1 MMKNRIFAYLID
13 LFIVSFI
20 SSLIFCL
27 PVFNKE
33 SENYLNETTKYSE
46 TYQKYINEEVN
57 EDDVLDAQYN
67 MQRAATT
74 LLITKSGI
82 TILYFSIIPYFR
94 NYKTIGQKLLKIKV
108 SPYKGKEINA
118 GKFFIRGLIKSNV
131 IFDITTILYL
141 ILASKSTY
149 INASAI
155 ITYISYAMYLIL
167 LESIIFNQEKRGL
180 HDIIANTKISLEK

>member
-33 SENYLNETTKYSE
+33 NENYLNETTKYSE
-46 TYQKYINEEVN
+46 TYEKYINEEVN

-74 LLITKSGI
+74 LLITKSEG
-82 TILYFSIIPYFR
+82 T
-94 NYKTIGQKLLKIKV
+94 
-108 SPYKGKEINA
+108 
-118 GKFFIRGLIKSNV
+118 
-131 IFDITTILYL
+131 
-141 ILASKSTY
+141 
-149 INASAI
+149 
-155 ITYISYAMYLIL
+155 
-167 LESIIFNQEKRGL
+167 
-180 HDIIANTKISLEK
+180 SLP